1 VSVSRPATAR
11 ALVACLLF
19 AAATPAGWARGA
31 SPYLP
36 LNLSPEIE
44 RQIERVLI
52 LADKPI
58 TSRPIAAA
66 TVLDALPAAC
76 RIDAALCTRV
86 RRYLDGYMRKI
97 GLTHASVE
105 VVAYDGAVT
114 TLPNRHGASSDSE
127 WVASAQGYWQPS
139 DYLVVS
145 LGGAGDADDAVA
157 TGSMLSA
164 GFDFAQL
171 DVGYRDHWFSPFT
184 DSAMIIST
192 EARTLPS
199 VTLSNYRPLT
209 GLGFSY
215 EVFLAEMEHSDR
227 IVFNND
233 ADPAIDADD
242 RTSGKPRL
250 AGLRFSIEPTPG
262 WSLSANRLMQFGG
275 GERGG
280 SSFGDFID
288 ALTKPHQKDNSEG
301 TDEFGNQ
308 IAAWTSRFI
317 FPGRTPF
324 AAYLEYAGEDSSYE
338 GNYRLGNAA
347 LSVGITFP
355 RLWRRFDLTYEASEW
370 QNGWYVHDIYLDG
383 MTNDSHVLG
392 HWGADRRVFADA
404 VGAQTH
410 MLRIGWNPPFGG
422 YLQLQARTVANES
435 YGSNDYERGYD
446 AALSYSRGM
455 YGFTVGAEVLGGRDV
470 FGESFSRIAGF
481 VRFGDDWETRGVADG
496 WAENVE
502 RPRGADL
509 FVDAGINFSEL
520 AIRLDGSPAHTESLG
535 AAAHFAIGARRAVT
549 ERSDLGVRAEFDD
562 IDGDLLFSVRALD
575 YRYRFHNPLAVSVFL
590 GASRLDL
597 ATPAYGY
604 YYGAGVQWR
613 NLFPGIDLSL
623 DLRYGDKIARDK
635 LLPSDGPSEKRPD
648 SFYDLTGATLSLS
661 YRW

>member
-1 VSVSRPATAR
+1 MSVSRPAAATR
-11 ALVACLLF
+11 ALFACLLF
-19 AAATPAGWARGA
+19 AATCPATWARGA

-97 GLTHASVE
+97 GLAHASVE
-105 VVAYDGAVT
+105 VAATDGAVAP
-114 TLPNRHGASSDSE
+114 LANQHGASSDSE
-127 WVASAQGYWQPS
+127 WLASAQAYWQPS
-139 DYLVVS
+139 DNIVVS
-145 LGGAGDADDAVA
+145 LGGVGDADDVVA
-157 TGSMLSA
+157 TGSMLSV

-171 DVGYRDHWFSPFT
+171 DIGYRDHWFSPFT

-199 VTLSNYRPLT
+199 ITLSNYRPFTRL
-209 GLGFSY
+209 GLSY
-215 EVFLAEMEHSDR
+215 ELFLAEMEHSDQ
-227 IVFNND
+227 IVFETGFT
-233 ADPAIDADD
+233 AG
-242 RTSGKPRL
+242 RPRL
-250 AGLRFSIEPTPG
+250 AGLRFSIESTPG
-262 WSLSANRLMQFGG
+262 WSLAANRLMQYGG
-275 GERGG
+275 GKRGG
-280 SSFGDFID
+280 SSFGDFFD
-288 ALTKPHQKDNSEG
+288 ALLKPQEKDNTDGS
-301 TDEFGNQ
+301 DEFGNQ
-308 IAAWTSRFI
+308 TAAFTSRFI

-324 AAYLEYAGEDSSYE
+324 AVYLEYGGEDTSYE
-338 GNYRLGNAA
+338 GNYRLGNSA

-355 RLWRRFDLTYEASEW
+355 QLWRRFDLTYEASEW

-383 MTNDSHVLG
+383 LTNEGRVLG
-392 HWGADRRVFADA
+392 HWGADRRVFAEA

-410 MLRIGWNPPFGG
+410 MLRLGWEPSFGG
-422 YLQLQARTVANES
+422 LLQLQARTIQNES
-435 YGSNDYERGYD
+435 YGTNDYERGYD
-446 AALSYSRGM
+446 VALSYSRAL
-455 YGFTVGAEVLGGRDV
+455 YGFTAGAEALTGRDV
-470 FGESFSRIAGF
+470 FGESYSRIGGF
-481 VRFGDDWETRGVADG
+481 VRFGDDWAGSLGNG
-496 WAENVE
+496 WAEGAD
-502 RPRGADL
+502 RPRGAEL
-509 FVDAGINFSEL
+509 FADAGINFSEL
-520 AIRLDGSPAHTESLG
+520 AIRLDGSPAQTESLG
-535 AAAHFAIGARRAVT
+535 VAPHFAIGARRTVS
-549 ERSDLGVRAEFDD
+549 ERSDLGVRVEFDD

-575 YRYRFHNPLAVSVFL
+575 YRYRFRNPLAVSVFL

-613 NLFPGIDLSL
+613 NLFPRVDLGL

-635 LLPSDGPSEKRPD
+635 VLPSDPPSEKRPD

>member
-1 VSVSRPATAR
+1 MRR
-11 ALVACLLF
+11 ALVFCLLAGTASP
-19 AAATPAGWARGA
+19 AAWARGA

-44 RQIERVLI
+44 QQIERVLI
-52 LADKPI
+52 LADRPI

-76 RIDAALCTRV
+76 RIDATLCTRV
-86 RRYLDGYMRKI
+86 RRYLDRYMNRA
-97 GLTHASVE
+97 GLVEASVE
-105 VVAYDGAVT
+105 GAAHDGAVT
-114 TLPNRHGASSDSE
+114 PLPNEHGANSDSE
-127 WVASAQGYWQPS
+127 WLASAQGYWQPS
-139 DYLVVS
+139 DHVVLS
-145 LGGAGDADDAVA
+145 LGGAADADKAVA

-164 GFDFAQL
+164 GFDFAQV

-184 DSAMIIST
+184 GSAMLIST

-209 GLGFSY
+209 RFGLSY
-215 EVFLAEMEHSDR
+215 EVFLAEMERSDR
-227 IVFNND
+227 IRFENGF
-233 ADPAIDADD
+233 
-242 RTSGKPRL
+242 TSGKPRL
-250 AGLRFSIEPTPG
+250 AGLRFSIEPAPG
-262 WSLSANRLMQFGG
+262 WSLGANRLMQYGG
-275 GERGG
+275 GARGNN
-280 SSFGDFID
+280 SFSDFLDALFRPHENDNRSD
-288 ALTKPHQKDNSEG
+288 ALTQEQ
-301 TDEFGNQ
+301 EFGNQ
-308 IAAWTSRFI
+308 TAAWTSRFI

-324 AAYLEYAGEDSSYE
+324 AAYLEYAGEDNSYE

-370 QNGWYVHDIYLDG
+370 QNQWYTHGIYLDG
-383 MTNDSHVLG
+383 TTNDGHVLG
-392 HWGADRRVFADA
+392 HWGADRRVFEDD

-410 MLRIGWNPPFGG
+410 MLRIGWSAPFGG

-435 YGSNDYERGYD
+435 YGRTDYERGYD

-455 YGFTVGAEVLGGRDV
+455 HGFTVGAEVLAGRDV
-470 FGESFSRIAGF
+470 FGESFSRIAGY
-481 VRFGDDWETRGVADG
+481 VRFADDWEAGGAVDD
-496 WAENVE
+496 WAEDAG
-502 RPRGADL
+502 RPRGAEL
-509 FVDAGINFSEL
+509 FADAGINFSEL

-535 AAAHFAIGARRAVT
+535 VAPHFAIGARRAVS

-575 YRYRFHNPLAVSVFL
+575 YRYRFRNPLALSVFV

-613 NLFPGIDLSL
+613 NILPRTDLGL

-635 LLPSDGPSEKRPD
+635 LLPSDPPSTKRPD